1 MLTLFAM
8 PKPFE
13 GHIGIIQR
21 NAVTS
26 WTRISP
32 RPEIIL
38 FGDETGTA
46 EIAREFAV
54 RHVPDVKRN
63 DKGTP
68 YLSDLFEKAQ
78 SLASHP
84 SLCYVNADII
94 LFDDFAAAAAAVAA
108 WRPTFLMA
116 GRRWDIDITA
126 SLDFR
131 AENWA
136 AQLRSD
142 VAARGKR
149 RSVSWIDYFVFARGM
164 YREMPPLL
172 LGRVW
177 WDNWL
182 VWQAIALGAPVV
194 DSSPRVLA
202 VHQNHG
208 YAHPGGF
215 FGIWKSEEGQ
225 WNERLV
231 DGGKNARTL
240 RDANFKLGRLGIRP
254 NVEAA
259 VERWWKSLGKRARKN
274 KALPRTSAIT
284 DASESTGTAPK
295 AD

>member
-8 PKPFE
+8 PKAFE

-26 WTRISP
+26 WTRISL

-38 FGDETGTA
+38 FGDEAGTA
-46 EIAREFAV
+46 DIARELDV

-63 DKGTP
+63 EKGTP
-68 YLSDLFEKAQ
+68 YLNDLFEKAQ
-78 SLASHP
+78 NLASHR
-84 SLCYVNADII
+84 SVCYVNADII

-108 WRPTFLMA
+108 WRPAYLMA
-116 GRRWDIDITA
+116 GRRWDIDIKA
-126 SLDFR
+126 PLDFR
-131 AENWA
+131 EATWAE
-136 AQLRSD
+136 QLRRD

-149 RSVSWIDYFVFARGM
+149 RSVSWIDYFAFARGM
-164 YREMPPLL
+164 YRDMPPLL

-182 VWQAIALGAPVV
+182 VWQARALGAPVV

-215 FGIWKSEEGQ
+215 FGIWRSDEGQ

-231 DGGKNARTL
+231 DGGNNARTL
-240 RDANFKLGRLGIRP
+240 RDANYKLGRFGVRP
-254 NVEAA
+254 NIEAA
-259 VERWWKSLGKRARKN
+259 VERWWKSLGKRFRKN
-274 KALPRTSAIT
+274 KAVSKTTAATSAAHT
-284 DASESTGTAPK
+284 TAMNPK
-295 AD
+295 SD